1 MLARCAGI
9 LPRGAASRRTSAR
22 GLQTGLVGLPNVGKS
37 TLFNA
42 LVQNSQAAAENYPFC
57 TVEPN
62 FGQVPGKDLGWGGV
76 PVHRQ
81 KACNPT

>member
-1 MLARCAGI
+1 MLARCAGL
-9 LPRGAASRRTSAR
+9 LPRGASRRTSAR

-62 FGQVPGKDLGWGGV
+62 FGQVPGKDLGW
-76 PVHRQ
+76 
-81 KACNPT
+81 